1 MRVRIV
7 TVTTS
12 AGFADL
18 ELNAKALAAAGG
30 DLVRAVEHLVAAE
43 KPQQLRQS

>member
-1 MRVRIV
+1 MR
-7 TVTTS
+7 

-18 ELNAKALAAAGG
+18 QRNATALAAAGG
-30 DLVRAVEHLVAAE
+30 DLARAVEHLVAAE